1 MSTPDLSRI
10 RKHGESRMTDAC
22 SEYGEDLTA
31 QVECDVSWEAHEI
44 CSPGNQLGR
53 YVWGVLTW
61 RGDEIALKRP
71 LVGEQYRIVLSV
83 HFCAKAFCRLSCMQ
97 KGIAMPRAVGGASV
111 GYGVQTPAIEC
122 RGLTKRY
129 GSHRGI
135 EGVDLTVERGEIFG
149 FIGPNGAGKST
160 TIRCLLGLVH
170 KTSGEA
176 RVLGFDIER
185 ERTAILARTGYLP
198 SEVAFYDRMR
208 ARELLRYAASFYLD
222 SAACLERAHE
232 LSERLELDEDA
243 RVDDMSLGN
252 RKKVG
257 IVVSLMHAPDLLVLD
272 EPTSGLDPLVQREF
286 FDIVREE
293 NARGVTVL
301 FSSHVLSEVQ
311 RICGRVAVIRQGR
324 IVDVRSVAELRASA
338 IKQVHVLTGDG
349 REESFVHQGSCNV
362 LVERLS
368 RLDVADLEVG
378 EPSLEELFLHYY
390 EDGAEEPD
398 GADQPMSLRRS
409 GLGAHAEASR
419 RKGGLR

>member
-1 MSTPDLSRI
+1 
-10 RKHGESRMTDAC
+10 
-22 SEYGEDLTA
+22 
-31 QVECDVSWEAHEI
+31 
-44 CSPGNQLGR
+44 
-53 YVWGVLTW
+53 
-61 RGDEIALKRP
+61 
-71 LVGEQYRIVLSV
+71 
-83 HFCAKAFCRLSCMQ
+83 
-97 KGIAMPRAVGGASV
+97 MPRVVGGASV

-160 TIRCLLGLVH
+160 TIRCLLGLVR

-208 ARELLRYAASFYLD
+208 ARELLRYAASFYPD

-311 RICGRVAVIRQGR
+311 RICGRVAVIRQGS
-324 IVDVRSVAELRASA
+324 IVDVRSVAELRTSA
-338 IKQVHVLTGDG
+338 IKQVRVLTGGG
-349 REESFVHQGSCNV
+349 REESFVHQGSCNA

-398 GADQPMSLRRS
+398 SADHPVSRRRS
-409 GLGAHAEASR
+409 GLGLHAEAPR